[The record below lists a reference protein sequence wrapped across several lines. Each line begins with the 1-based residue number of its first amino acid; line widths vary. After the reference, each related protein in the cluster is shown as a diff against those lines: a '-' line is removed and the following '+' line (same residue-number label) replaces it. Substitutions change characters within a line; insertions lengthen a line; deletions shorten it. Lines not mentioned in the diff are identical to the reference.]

1 MGLPYGLYWGFS
13 IVGWLRVVNSRAS
26 RTLGAVGARGVV
38 HMPQFNGKQE
48 GAVVIHG
55 APGLRCPRNG
65 KRTNHPIP
73 SPIHTPLCALA
84 NKAHGKAMG
93 GCYASPATGKHGVGA
108 RPGAFGRRGFGKP
121 YHPNAGGE
129 AGAGRLLSVT

>member
-65 KRTNHPIP
+65 QRTNHPIP

-84 NKAHGKAMG
+84 NQAHGKALG
-93 GCYASPATGKHGVGA
+93 GVGRGGMGA
-108 RPGAFGRRGFGKP
+108 KWGGGGAPGLWGAGCSESRITQMLAGKP
-121 YHPNAGGE
+121 A
-129 AGAGRLLSVT
+129 RVVCCLR

>member
-65 KRTNHPIP
+65 QRTNHPIS
-73 SPIHTPLCALA
+73 SPHHTPLCALPT
-84 NKAHGKAMG
+84 KALGKAG
-93 GCYASPATGKHGVGA
+93 GVVRPARIRANLVAARARVHSGA
-108 RPGAFGRRGFGKP
+108 GCPESRITQMLGGKP
-121 YHPNAGGE
+121 A
-129 AGAGRLLSVT
+129 